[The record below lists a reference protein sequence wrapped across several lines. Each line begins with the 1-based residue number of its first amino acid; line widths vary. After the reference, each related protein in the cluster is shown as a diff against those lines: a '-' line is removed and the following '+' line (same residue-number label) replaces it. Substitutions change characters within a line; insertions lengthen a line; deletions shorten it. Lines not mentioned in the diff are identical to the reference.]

1 MPKAVSFGP
10 VHFDFLFFQGD
21 KMRKKGSSDGR
32 DPGKS
37 STNGLFKLPCLL
49 NVALCRV
56 RNADDILFVCSLRC
70 I

>member
-1 MPKAVSFGP
+1 
-10 VHFDFLFFQGD
+10 
-21 KMRKKGSSDGR
+21 MRKKGSSDGR

-37 STNGLFKLPCLL
+37 SANGLFKIPCLL